1 MTISHRPVENALNPA
16 WRDAAVHLISSVS
29 WDDTLPK
36 GEAEKAIAS
45 VTNGTGYALRQLA
58 PDSGVYYNEVWLLS
72 LRTLTTHTFIIG
84 TNTNLIKANPWE
96 PDWQWAFWGPNYAQ
110 ALSVKQKYDPN
121 SLLWC
126 HHCVGSESFE
136 QQKNG
141 SLCAAF

>member
-1 MTISHRPVENALNPA
+1 MTISHRHVDNALNPA

-29 WDDTLPK
+29 WDDTIPED
-36 GEAEKAIAS
+36 EAEKAIAS

-58 PDSGVYYNEVWLLS
+58 PDSGVYYNE
-72 LRTLTTHTFIIG
+72 
-84 TNTNLIKANPWE
+84 TNPRE
-96 PDWQWAFWGPNYAQ
+96 PHWQWAFWGPNYAR
-110 ALSVKQKYDPN
+110 ALSVKPKYDPD

-126 HHCVGSESFE
+126 QHCVGSESYE